1 LRDSLRAA
9 VRYTAVDVTPVFSL
23 RENAIAKEP
32 GAS

>member
-1 LRDSLRAA
+1 VAIDQGLE
-9 VRYTAVDVTPVFSL
+9 VVDVTPVFSL